1 MCDICSTMPQQG
13 SYYRRKRVLSA
24 LFKDRWNVKSLLKEG
39 AHFSGKEQKVLF
51 WEKFQKKV
59 NETIRSKKKKFFL
72 KEYTNPHRPTVLII
86 MDPISSSF
94 HRSPIPVHWYG
105 RIYHTKIKGSC
116 QEMAKENFI
125 RGEGEV
131 NWNHNPYVT
140 SIISLKPK
148 IPDLLNLS
156 NY

>member
-59 NETIRSKKKKFFL
+59 NETIRSKKKKKFFWR
-72 KEYTNPHRPTVLII
+72 NIPTHTDQPSLSLWIPSALLSTGPPYQFI
-86 MDPISSSF
+86 GMD
-94 HRSPIPVHWYG
+94 
-105 RIYHTKIKGSC
+105 
-116 QEMAKENFI
+116 A
-125 RGEGEV
+125 
-131 NWNHNPYVT
+131 
-140 SIISLKPK
+140 SIIPK
-148 IPDLLNLS
+148 SRVHARRWPKKILFQGRKR
-156 NY
+156 